1 MARSKSP
8 ARKAVKPLKTA
19 ESECDVNRSI
29 TQHTDARADSS
40 VTVADLRQRAA
51 GSTSLE
57 DALGSANLAQ
67 YWPLFKNDGWT
78 ELSVLKGQSE
88 KDIQAMAEQYE
99 MKPGHK
105 AALLSLLN
113 KTPTPKPCP
122 KTPTPKPCPKRGKQG
137 ERALGAVLLVL
148 ALFAV
153 FHFAGGAVSSAMGKS
168 PVSAEATTPNEMSL
182 LLRSSMKEVASAAS
196 FKPREEAAV
205 IHKLSEASH
214 MLNDEVS
221 AFMKSPEGAGSEVLD
236 LHEDWKTIAGDA
248 QVLR

>member
-8 ARKAVKPLKTA
+8 ARKAAKPLKKA

-40 VTVADLRQRAA
+40 VRMADLRQRAA

-113 KTPTPKPCP
+113 KA
-122 KTPTPKPCPKRGKQG
+122 PTPKPCPKRGKQG
-137 ERALGAVLLVL
+137 ELALGAVLLVL

-168 PVSAEATTPNEMSL
+168 PVSAEATTQNEMSL

-236 LHEDWKTIAGDA
+236 LHEDWKAIAGDA